1 MLLCILIDA
10 MNHRVAQRLPGR
22 TILTASLIATALAG
36 CSSGNKLET
45 GYAYRP
51 LSASP
56 AEIRGFYAE
65 RFTPEARAAQLERE
79 QELEARRPRPG
90 Y

>member
-1 MLLCILIDA
+1 VVLGLLA
-10 MNHRVAQRLPGR
+10 G
-22 TILTASLIATALAG
+22 LAG
-36 CSSGNKLET
+36 CTSANKLET
-45 GYAYRP
+45 GYTYRP

-79 QELEARRPRPG
+79 QEFEARRPRPG

>member
-1 MLLCILIDA
+1 MYRARSAVVLGLLLG
-10 MNHRVAQRLPGR
+10 L
-22 TILTASLIATALAG
+22 G

-45 GYAYRP
+45 GYEVRT

-56 AEIRGFYAE
+56 TEVRGFYAE
-65 RFTPEARAAQLERE
+65 RFTPEARAAAMERD

-90 Y
+90 F

>member
-1 MLLCILIDA
+1 
-10 MNHRVAQRLPGR
+10 MNNRVFKRLSSR
-22 TILTASLIATALAG
+22 TIFASSILAAAVGG
-36 CSSGNKLET
+36 CSRGNTLET

-79 QELEARRPRPG
+79 QELEARRPKPG
-90 Y
+90 N